1 MQHPS
6 PAPASPPAG
15 ALVVAGGAE
24 VVSAVVVSVGMIVAT
39 GASSTAT
46 SPVGSTAAAAIG
58 SGVLVEALGLAA
70 GMTSTLTLRAEVG
83 ALLTPP
89 PAAPALRSSG
99 STNP

>member
-6 PAPASPPAG
+6 PAPASPPG

-24 VVSAVVVSVGMIVAT
+24 VVSAVGVSEGVIVAT

-46 SPVGSTAAAAIG
+46 SPVGSKAAAATG

-70 GMTSTLTLRAEVG
+70 GAASTLTLRAEAG
-83 ALLTPP
+83 ALPTP
-89 PAAPALRSSG
+89 PAAPALRSRG